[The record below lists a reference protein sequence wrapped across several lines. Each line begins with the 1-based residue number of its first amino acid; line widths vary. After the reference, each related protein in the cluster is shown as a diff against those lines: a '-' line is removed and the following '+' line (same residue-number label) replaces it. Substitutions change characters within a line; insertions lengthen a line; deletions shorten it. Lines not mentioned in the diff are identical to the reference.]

1 MENTTEKIIAQ
12 NLIDLRRSKNLKQSE
27 LSMEIGYSDK
37 TISRWENGTS
47 TPDISTLIKLAKFYD
62 VSLEDIVNEN
72 VVEKYK
78 EHSKQKNQEEIN
90 IYSVLSLA
98 VVTAWL
104 IAVLIY
110 VGLIMIKQIYFW
122 QIFISA
128 VPVSCVII
136 YRKTRRNFNLKWLN
150 LLLLTLTTCSLL
162 AFFYFTYIK
171 YNFWQLFILFAP
183 MEGINIIS
191 ALFPKRYSKTK
202 K

>member
-136 YRKTRRNFNLKWLN
+136 YRKTRRDFNLKWLN